1 MDVDEGI
8 QKLSQA
14 ILDLTEIVTDLI
26 KRVQLLEQGEPADE

>member
-14 ILDLTEIVTDLI
+14 ILDLTEIVTDLA
-26 KRVQLLEQGEPADE
+26 KRVQLLETRRASR